1 MKEWQYN
8 PSPSVNKS
16 IAESL
21 TVFPR
26 ERDMTHTLLR
36 VLWNV
41 CLRLFLKIYFR
52 LSIRGRENLPHDK
65 SFVFVANHSS
75 HLDAVCLSSVLSV
88 KSIDRTFSAAAKDC
102 FFSSLG
108 RSLFS
113 AIFVNALPFDRQ
125 HKHKESLELCADVL
139 NVSDQVL
146 IMFPEGTR
154 SLTGEI
160 QSFKSGIGF
169 LVAGTDRLVVPAYID
184 GAYQAWPK
192 GSKVPK
198 PKRVRVFIG
207 KPISFERIERD
218 KEGYEKVAQLC
229 ETAVRN
235 LGKLEGEK
243 LYE

>member
-1 MKEWQYN
+1 MKEWTYH
-8 PSPSVNKS
+8 PSPSINKS
-16 IAESL
+16 VTENL

-36 VLWNV
+36 VFWNM

-52 LSIRGRENLPHDK
+52 LNIKDREKLPHDK

-75 HLDAVCLSSVLSV
+75 HLDAVCLSAALPV
-88 KSIDRTFSAAAKDC
+88 KSIDRTFSVAAKDF
-102 FFSSLG
+102 FFSSFR

-160 QSFKSGIGF
+160 QVFKSGIGI

-192 GSKVPK
+192 GANIPR

-207 KPISFERIERD
+207 EPINFMGIERN
-218 KEGYEKVAQLC
+218 KKGYEKVAQLC
-229 ETAVRN
+229 ALAVRN
-235 LGKLEGEK
+235 LKSNHQR
-243 LYE
+243 

>member
-8 PSPSVNKS
+8 PPPSVNKS

-75 HLDAVCLSSVLSV
+75 HLDAVCLSAALPI
-88 KSIDRTFSAAAKDC
+88 KSINRTFSVAAKDC
-102 FFSSLG
+102 FFSSFS
-108 RSLFS
+108 RSIF
-113 AIFVNALPFDRQ
+113 AAVFVNALPFDRQ

-160 QSFKSGIGF
+160 QSFKSGIGL

-184 GAYQAWPK
+184 GAYQSWPK

-198 PKRVRVFIG
+198 PKRVRVLIG
-207 KPISFERIERD
+207 KPIDFMNIERN

-235 LGKLEGEK
+235 LGKL
-243 LYE
+243 

>member
-26 ERDMTHTLLR
+26 ERDMTCTILR
-36 VLWNV
+36 VFWNC
-41 CLRLFLKIYFR
+41 CLRVFLKIYFR
-52 LSIRGRENLPHDK
+52 LSIKGRENLPSNK
-65 SFVFVANHSS
+65 SFVLIANHSS
-75 HLDAVCLSSVLSV
+75 HLDAVCLSAALPV
-88 KSIDRTFSAAAKDC
+88 KSINRTFSVAAKDC
-102 FFSSLG
+102 FFSSFY
-108 RSLFS
+108 RSVF
-113 AIFVNALPFDRQ
+113 AAVFVNALPFDRQ

-154 SLTGEI
+154 SLTGKI
-160 QSFKSGIGF
+160 QTFKYGIGL
-169 LVAGTDRLVVPAYID
+169 LVAGTDRLVVPTYID

-207 KPISFERIERD
+207 EPMDFMKIERN

-229 ETAVRN
+229 ESAIRN
-235 LGKLEGEK
+235 LSKN
-243 LYE
+243 